1 LTTPAA
7 ISLGPPSLAAD
18 VKTGGKGEKAS
29 PEKLRAVCQELESL
43 FLYRLL
49 QEMRATVPEGP
60 LHGEGEDVYNSI
72 ADQQVAMALA
82 KGGGIGL
89 AKMLYEQ
96 LSGENIALPRPVSP
110 ATGAEQYRRREQAS
124 GETLVAP
131 VRGQVTSGFGLR
143 EDPFDG
149 STRFHRGVDIAA
161 PEGTPIHPAA
171 SGKVVFS
178 GPRGGYGNM
187 VIVEHEDGVRTCYG
201 HCSRLLV
208 AAGDEVSAGSTIALV
223 GQTGRATGPHL
234 HFEVRR
240 QGEAVNPMAMLRDAR
255 TVGA

>member
-7 ISLGPPSLAAD
+7 IALGPPSLTAELQ
-18 VKTGGKGEKAS
+18 KGGKGEKPS

-60 LHGEGEDVYNSI
+60 LHGEGEDVYQSI

-82 KGGGIGL
+82 KGGGMGL
-89 AKMLYEQ
+89 ADMLFKQ
-96 LSGENIALPRPVSP
+96 LSGEKLNLPRPVSP
-110 ATGAEQYRRREQAS
+110 ATGAEQYRRFEPATE
-124 GETLVAP
+124 ETLRAP

-143 EDPFDG
+143 EDPIDG
-149 STRFHRGVDIAA
+149 STRYHRGVDIAA
-161 PEGTPIHPAA
+161 PEGTPIRPAA

-178 GPRGGYGNM
+178 GPRGGYGNL
-187 VIVEHEDGVRTCYG
+187 VIVEHEGGVQTCYG
-201 HCSRLLV
+201 HCSKLLV
-208 AAGDEVSAGSTIALV
+208 AAGEEVTPGRSVALV

-240 QGEAVNPMAMLRDAR
+240 EGEAVNPMAMLRNAR
-255 TVGA
+255 PVGA